1 MEKTFNL
8 IIEDN
13 PFYNK
18 TQIREM
24 LRNEPRSVE
33 NIKICNVEDVS
44 LQPNENFYY
53 IVTKITEYL
62 NFNYDLTLFDN
73 IPIKIKETLKNNN
86 NLKLLFIELNE
97 SDFENTIELFDLK
110 IKEEKINPKQ
120 IYYIGAN
127 HKFNQ
132 LKEKCKSEINV
143 YTLNH
148 GQFYNCQRLTFTNP
162 EYTTDKDFIFM
173 THNRNVKPHR
183 VGLLSLLKKYNLL
196 DSIDWSLLKG
206 SELKRM
212 FDENGKLVEWFFP
225 NIFTIEEVI
234 DLSESLKYLSILGD
248 KKSQYELEIDFNSDG
263 YRYDYDEAYRSKC
276 YLKSYINITTETNYD
291 SPFIVHITEKTF
303 NPFNFYQ
310 IPIFVA
316 TYQHVKYLRDLCG
329 FDMFDDLINHSYDNE
344 IDNGKRLFMIVEEI
358 KRLNENPQVIKD
370 FYINN
375 KDRFFKNREIIFKLL
390 EDKKDY
396 NFFKNLI

>member
-13 PFYNK
+13 VFYDEL
-18 TQIREM
+18 QITEM
-24 LRNEPRSVE
+24 LRNEPRYVR
-33 NIKICNVEDVS
+33 NFKICTINDVS
-44 LQPNENFYY
+44 KFPHENFYF
-53 IVTKITEYL
+53 IVTKITEFL
-62 NFNYDLTLFDN
+62 NFNYDLTLFEK
-73 IPIKIKETLKNNN
+73 IPKQVKETLKLNN

-97 SDFENTIELFDLK
+97 SDFENTIEIFDLK
-110 IKEEKINPKQ
+110 IKEEGLNPKQ

-127 HKFNQ
+127 YKFNE
-132 LKEKCKSEINV
+132 LKNKCNSDINV
-143 YTLNH
+143 YSLNH
-148 GQFYNCQRLTFTNP
+148 GQFYNCQRLSFTNP
-162 EYTTDKDFIFM
+162 DFITDKDYIFM
-173 THNRNVKPHR
+173 VHNRNIKSHR

-212 FDENGKLVEWFFP
+212 FNENDELIEWFFP
-225 NIFTIEEVI
+225 NIFKNEDVI
-234 DLSESLKYLSILGD
+234 NIKNELKYLSIVGD
-248 KKSQYELEIDFNSDG
+248 KKSQYELNIDFNSDG
-263 YRYDYDEAYRSKC
+263 YKYDYDDAYKSEC
-276 YLKSYINITTETNYD
+276 YLKSYINITTETNYE
-291 SPFIVHITEKTF
+291 SPYIVHITEKTF

-316 TYQHVKYLRDLCG
+316 TYQHVKYVKDLCG
-329 FDMFDDLINHSYDNE
+329 FDMFDDLVNHSYDNE
-344 IDNGKRLFMIVEEI
+344 IDNSKRLFMIVEEI
-358 KRLNENPQVIKD
+358 KRLNENPQAIKD

-396 NFFKNLI
+396 NFFQNLI

>member
-44 LQPNENFYY
+44 LQPNQNFYY